1 MSHPMRQSEIT
12 MKRPLREFINSTT
25 TLLDHLLSS
34 LTQEEQHELLDAL
47 AAEVEERLDVLVE
60 MEPS

>member
-1 MSHPMRQSEIT
+1 MSDPVRQAKLT
-12 MKRPLREFINSTT
+12 MKRPLRDFIQSTT

-47 AAEVEERLDVLVE
+47 AAEVEERLEVLVE
-60 MEPS
+60 MEQS

>member
-1 MSHPMRQSEIT
+1 MSDPVRQAHLT
-12 MKRPLREFINSTT
+12 MKRPLRDFIQSTT

-47 AAEVEERLDVLVE
+47 AAEVEERLEVLVE
-60 MEPS
+60 MEQS

>member
-1 MSHPMRQSEIT
+1 

-34 LTQEEQHELLDAL
+34 LTQDEQHELLDAL

-60 MEPS
+60 MESS

>member
-1 MSHPMRQSEIT
+1 MSDPVWQSEIN
-12 MKRPLREFINSTT
+12 MKRPLRDFIQSTT

-34 LTQEEQHELLDAL
+34 LTQDEQHELLDAL